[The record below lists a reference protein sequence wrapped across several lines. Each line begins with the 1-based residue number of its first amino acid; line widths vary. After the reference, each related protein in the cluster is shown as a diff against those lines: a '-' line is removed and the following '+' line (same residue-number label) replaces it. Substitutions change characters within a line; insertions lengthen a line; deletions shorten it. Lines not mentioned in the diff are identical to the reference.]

1 MSRPAARGKRQIS
14 SLGGA
19 SIAPGRADAVTGR
32 GRAAAIDRPVLRFSA
47 NGRARGVGNAETTTA
62 SIPKRNLLAF
72 LPGTIQPAGQVES
85 PVEASHAGHGRDRIL
100 RQFHLRP
107 ASVTDRFETLD
118 SPGRYYY
125 HRL

>member
-1 MSRPAARGKRQIS
+1 MSRPAARGKRRLS

-32 GRAAAIDRPVLRFSA
+32 GRAAIDRPVLRFSA
-47 NGRARGVGNAETTTA
+47 NGRARGVRNAETTTA
-62 SIPKRNLLAF
+62 SIPKRNLPAF

-85 PVEASHAGHGRDRIL
+85 PVEASHAEHGRDRIL
-100 RQFHLRP
+100 RKFHLRP